1 LRELLDNALS
11 QVERILAQFLLHTEG
26 NMKNRHAFKFHCTST
41 HPLVYS
47 LASVEGGLLRRLMCQ
62 VCTLMAFL
70 LPLENAFADIP
81 QTIENAKPSIVGI
94 GTLKK
99 TRSPAISFTGTGFVV
114 ENGLTIVTN
123 AHVIPEILD
132 TENNETLGIV
142 IASGNGNDV
151 DFRPA
156 TLVAKNAEHDL
167 AILSI
172 SAPALPAMKLADSD
186 HAREGQ
192 SFLLTGFPLGM
203 VLGLHHA
210 THRAMLS
217 ALTPVVMPA
226 LNSHALDAKMVA
238 QLRKTPFAIFQLDG
252 TAYPGN
258 SGSPLYDP
266 DTGEVYGV
274 INMVLVKGL
283 KETAITQPSGIS
295 YAIPSNFVVELLR
308 QRAK

>member
-1 LRELLDNALS
+1 
-11 QVERILAQFLLHTEG
+11 
-26 NMKNRHAFKFHCTST
+26 MKNRHALNFSHIAGWIFESISNRKMRHSIGRWWVIIST
-41 HPLVYS
+41 I
-47 LASVEGGLLRRLMCQ
+47 A
-62 VCTLMAFL
+62 TFL
-70 LPLENAFADIP
+70 LLQENAFADIP
-81 QTIENAKPSIVGI
+81 QTIAKAKPSIVGV
-94 GTLKK
+94 GTQKK
-99 TRSPAISFTGTGFVV
+99 TRSPAITFTGTGFAI
-114 ENGLTIVTN
+114 EDGLTIVTN
-123 AHVIPEILD
+123 AHVVPEILD

-142 IASGNGNDV
+142 IATGNGNDV

-156 TLVAKNAEHDL
+156 TLVAKNVEHDL

-172 SAPALPAMKLADSD
+172 AGPPLPAMKLADSNR
-186 HAREGQ
+186 AQEGQ
-192 SFLLTGFPLGM
+192 SLLITGFPLGM

-217 ALTPVVMPA
+217 SLTPVVMPA

-266 DTGEVYGV
+266 DTAEVYGV

-283 KETAITQPSGIS
+283 KETAISQPSGIS
-295 YAIPSNFVVELLR
+295 YAIPSNFVTELLR
-308 QRAK
+308 EKTK